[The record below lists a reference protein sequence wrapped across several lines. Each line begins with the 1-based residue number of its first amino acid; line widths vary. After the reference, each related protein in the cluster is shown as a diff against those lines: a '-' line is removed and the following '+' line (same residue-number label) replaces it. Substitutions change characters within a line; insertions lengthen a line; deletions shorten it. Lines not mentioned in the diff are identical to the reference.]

1 MSSIKT
7 IAASALAVSA
17 LAPAVAGAAGVEL
30 RSAPSMRLVDANRAT
45 LSFTTD
51 EQLPRKADGTRR
63 IRIRFASD
71 NQKVAAVVAR
81 GRHGDDYRYS
91 ARVTSTTEL
100 RVGAKYTVRF
110 GDEGVTRKVKLHPRR
125 G

>member
-1 MSSIKT
+1 MSNVKT
-7 IAASALAVSA
+7 LTASALALAA
-17 LAPAVAGAAGVEL
+17 LAPAVASAAGVEL
-30 RSAPSMRLVDANRAT
+30 RSAPQMRLVDANHAT

-71 NQKVAAVVAR
+71 NQKVTSVVAR

-91 ARVTSTTEL
+91 ARVTSTSEL

-110 GDEGVTRKVKLHPRR
+110 GDENVTR
-125 G
+125 

>member
-1 MSSIKT
+1 MSNVKT
-7 IAASALAVSA
+7 LTASALALAA
-17 LAPAVAGAAGVEL
+17 LAPAAAGAAGVEL
-30 RSAPSMRLVDANRAT
+30 RSAPSMRLVDANHAT

-51 EQLPRKADGTRR
+51 ERLPRNADGTRR

-71 NQKVAAVVAR
+71 NQKVTSVVAR

-110 GDEGVTRKVKLHPRR
+110 GDEDVTRQVKLHPERS
-125 G
+125 